1 MSAGDLDAALSAA
14 QDDATCII
22 CGAETSGAG
31 FYCRDHK
38 PHLRTT

>member
-1 MSAGDLDAALSAA
+1 MSADDLDAALSAA

-22 CGAETSGAG
+22 CGAETSGPS

>member
-1 MSAGDLDAALSAA
+1 MSADDLDAALSAA
-14 QDDATCII
+14 QDDATCIL
-22 CGAETSGAG
+22 CGAETSG